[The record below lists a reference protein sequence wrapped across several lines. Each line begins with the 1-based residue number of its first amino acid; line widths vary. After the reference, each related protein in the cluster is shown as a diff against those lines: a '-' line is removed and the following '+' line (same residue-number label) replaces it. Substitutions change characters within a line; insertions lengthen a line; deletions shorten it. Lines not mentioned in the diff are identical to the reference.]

1 MFPRDLANCA
11 LRHAPSG
18 RPTGAAETIT
28 GGATIAAISGARP
41 TQSARCTAIAE
52 VAIASVSDICPSP
65 LVHVGFR
72 YPIQRLV
79 DRYGGAIAAFRTSGE
94 VCHAPAAYAGME

>member
-11 LRHAPSG
+11 FRHGSAG
-18 RPTGAAETIT
+18 RPIGVAETIT

-41 TQSARCTAIAE
+41 TQSARCTAIVDE
-52 VAIASVSDICPSP
+52 PIVSLSDICPSP
-65 LVHVGFR
+65 LVQVGIR
-72 YPIQRLV
+72 YPIKRLV

-94 VCHAPAAYAGME
+94 VCHAPAA